1 LPLSH
6 SANARKIH
14 STFKQTIHHC
24 FIGCLNPFLYASQ
37 WKITFKFLLIFHFY
51 GLFINFLLA
60 RIVFFSVI
68 FHLIFFERWEG
79 IFKFPTIF
87 LQV

>member
-1 LPLSH
+1 MEIYDSFGGFSEYCMETGDPQIARENIETLLENYSLNVFSLPFSH

-37 WKITFKFLLIFHFY
+37 
-51 GLFINFLLA
+51 
-60 RIVFFSVI
+60 
-68 FHLIFFERWEG
+68 
-79 IFKFPTIF
+79 
-87 LQV
+87 